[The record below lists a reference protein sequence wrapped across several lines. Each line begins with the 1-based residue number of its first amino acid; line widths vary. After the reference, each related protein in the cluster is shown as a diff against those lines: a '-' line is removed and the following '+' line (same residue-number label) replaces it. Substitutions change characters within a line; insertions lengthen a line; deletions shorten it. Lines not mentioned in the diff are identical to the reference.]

1 MRRAE
6 ADEGEGDGSMK
17 KWLKIHIASWLCLAA
32 IVPAVIIG
40 IIVDMDGETAGT
52 MLGLLF
58 LSWFIL
64 LIVSFIVRHN
74 DADVKAKRE
83 LKAQKQQEKFQ
94 KRQEE
99 LAVARQKAWE
109 RRHIEEKERQQ
120 KIRDNWPVSAV
131 IVTTQDKTKNK
142 SGLGSAVVGGMIAGP
157 IGAVVGASVGKKTV
171 VTGQM
176 VTFSVKYQSGRTGIE
191 TVEVGSERFNF
202 LSSLLLK

>member
-1 MRRAE
+1 
-6 ADEGEGDGSMK
+6 MK
-17 KWLKIHIASWLCLAA
+17 KWLKIHIASWLCLMA
-32 IVPAVIIG
+32 ILPVLIVEG
-40 IIVDMDGETAGT
+40 IMGAEAE
-52 MLGLLF
+52 MALLTF
-58 LSWFIL
+58 LTLLLAWFVL
-64 LIVSFIVRHN
+64 LIASFISLYNNHPKVI
-74 DADVKAKRE
+74 AKRE

-99 LAVARQKAWE
+99 LAIARQKSWE

-120 KIRDNWPVSAV
+120 KLRDNWPVSAV

>member
-1 MRRAE
+1 
-6 ADEGEGDGSMK
+6 MK
-17 KWLKIHIASWLCLAA
+17 KWIKIHTAAWLCLVAMIPA
-32 IVPAVIIG
+32 IIIG
-40 IIVDMDGETAGT
+40 IIADMDAGTAGT
-52 MLGLLF
+52 MLGLLV
-58 LSWFIL
+58 LSWFVL
-64 LIVSFIVRHN
+64 FIVSFIVRHN
-74 DADVKAKRE
+74 DAEIKEKRQQ
-83 LKAQKQQEKFQ
+83 AFQEKQQ

-99 LAVARQKAWE
+99 LAVLRQKAWK

-120 KIRDNWPVSAV
+120 KLRDNWPVSAV

-157 IGAVVGASVGKKTV
+157 VGAVVGASVGKKTV
-171 VTGQM
+171 VTGQT